1 MFKKIYNYIVL
12 AWHYIC
18 KAFNFISNKIASACK
33 WVANKF
39 DRLSRHFIGAG
50 PVFALLIGGLLV
62 FGAIWLSA
70 TNDYSREINRTVKVA
85 GWNVDSTGSIV
96 PDTFKL
102 MSMHDYLQNVFK
114 APSVKVDS
122 TKDTTKTDGPV
133 QLYLDGEVYRA
144 VMNTVKDPN
153 DIKKIVSMYNITM
166 TTKEKYNRKK
176 VLTKK
181 L

>member
-18 KAFNFISNKIASACK
+18 KAFNFISNKIASAGN

-50 PVFALLIGGLLV
+50 PFFAFLIVGLLV
-62 FGAIWLSA
+62 FGAVWLSA

-102 MSMHDYLQNVFK
+102 TSMQGYLQNVFT
-114 APSVKVDS
+114 APYPVVDS
-122 TKDTTKTDGPV
+122 TKTDKANEPV